1 MTVLEQMAAEAQVH
15 YENTS
20 LDMGRLGMRMVPPN
34 SSAIGAMASIRF
46 LVAGQLTSLESADPL
61 TGTFTGI
68 TYPVGTVLFGPFREL
83 VTDATARVI
92 AHIENRRVTFSSLD
106 LEFGGSMLTE
116 GSFKIRTQA

>member
-1 MTVLEQMAAEAQVH
+1 MAAEAQVH

-34 SSAIGAMASIRF
+34 SSATGAMASIRF
-46 LVAGQLTSLESADPL
+46 LVAGQLTTLESEDPL
-61 TGTFTGI
+61 IGTFTGI
-68 TYPVGTVLFGPFREL
+68 TYPVGTVLFGPFRAL
-83 VTDATARVI
+83 DTDATARVI

-116 GSFKIRTQA
+116 GAFKIRTQD

>member
-34 SSAIGAMASIRF
+34 SSATGAMASIRF
-46 LVAGQLTSLESADPL
+46 LVAGQLTTLESEDPL
-61 TGTFTGI
+61 IGTFTGI

-92 AHIENRRVTFSSLD
+92 AHIENRRVRYADLD
-106 LEFGGSMLTE
+106 LEFDGSMLTE
-116 GSFKIRTQA
+116 DYFTIDLEA